1 MNRKINTQEDLVH
14 PEDAYEECVCK
25 KLNRDDHKW
34 FGRTVKVLRLVL
46 TPIAFPVALVIWF
59 LMLIN
64 WIYEKVWTTIG
75 KVAEDYIF

>member
-1 MNRKINTQEDLVH
+1 MMSSNKNDLVH
-14 PEDAYEECVCK
+14 PEDAYKECVCEA

-34 FGRTVKVLRLVL
+34 LNRTVKVFRLVL
-46 TPIAFPVALVIWF
+46 TPIALPVALVIWIC
-59 LMLIN
+59 MLVN